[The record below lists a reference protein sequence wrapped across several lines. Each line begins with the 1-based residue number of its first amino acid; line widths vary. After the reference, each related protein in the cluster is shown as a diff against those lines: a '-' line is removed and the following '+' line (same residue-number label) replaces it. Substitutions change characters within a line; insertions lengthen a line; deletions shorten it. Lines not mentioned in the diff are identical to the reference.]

1 MDKTN
6 QELRQYD
13 KNDNGVKL
21 VITAQEL
28 KSKLAG
34 SEPLMVFDIGSR
46 ERYEEQHIPGSA
58 CAVCNDDTKK
68 SIMPRLPKNIEVV
81 IVSDDEEYPRQ
92 IAEMMQSMGL
102 KARYL
107 QGGIKSWQWDM
118 KKSESDRNISPRELK
133 EILDTVDYRPERNG
147 RTDTTNSTPS
157 SPSSSHPVTFL
168 LDVRERDEFK
178 QWSIEG
184 SINIP
189 LSELLS
195 KQDLHESIPKEK
207 KIITICPHGNRSTIA
222 KYFLERYGYNVSSLE
237 GGLKAWSSTLEDVY
251 KEIDVSSTSN
261 NNNNNDEILKLVQIR
276 RIGKGC
282 ISYILGSKGEAAV
295 IDPLYPV
302 EHYIKKASEIGV
314 RITTVFDTHQ
324 HADHISAAKELAK
337 ITGAIWY
344 QSHYEQ
350 DELPASHEKKS
361 AFPLVPKLSPLYDG
375 DILKIGVSVLKV
387 IHTPGH
393 TNGSISILV
402 KGHEQNNDYTGS
414 SDSHHYFGKSLLLFT
429 GDTLFVNGVGR
440 PDLRDK
446 AKEFATILYETLYN
460 RILTIGDN
468 YNNGSNNNI
477 VILPGHFD
485 KDARAGE
492 LISTTLSKVIEDVG
506 LLKLAREEFID
517 KMASQVMPTP
527 PNYRQIILINRGNVP
542 ILDSSQLHEIEM
554 GPNRCSVTGVA

>member
-1 MDKTN
+1 MDKTHE
-6 QELRQYD
+6 ELQQSN
-13 KNDNGVKL
+13 KTDNGIKL

-28 KSKLAG
+28 KSKLAS
-34 SEPLMVFDIGSR
+34 SEPLMIFDIGSR

-68 SIMPRLPKNIEVV
+68 SIMPRLPKNIELV

-92 IAEMMQSMGL
+92 IADMMQTMGL

-107 QGGIKSWQWDM
+107 QGGTKSWQWDM

-133 EILDTVDYRPERNG
+133 EILDIEGFRPADIG
-147 RTDTTNSTPS
+147 KTRTANTTPS
-157 SPSSSHPVTFL
+157 SSPRAPFL
-168 LDVRERDEFK
+168 LDVREREEFE

-195 KQDLHESIPKEK
+195 KQNLPDSIPKDR

-251 KEIDVSSTSN
+251 KEIDISSPSN
-261 NNNNNDEILKLVQIR
+261 NNNHNEILKLIQIR

-282 ISYILGSKGEAAV
+282 ISYILGSKGEAGV
-295 IDPLYPV
+295 IDPIYPIGY
-302 EHYIKKASEIGV
+302 YIQKASEMGV
-314 RITTVFDTHQ
+314 RITKVFDTHQ
-324 HADHISAAKELAK
+324 HADHISAGKELAEM
-337 ITGAIWY
+337 TGAIWY
-344 QSHYEQ
+344 QSYYEQ
-350 DELPASHEKKS
+350 DQLSFSEEKKS
-361 AFPLVPKLSPLYDG
+361 VFPLIPKFTPLYDG
-375 DILKIGVSVLKV
+375 DVYKIGGSMLKV

-393 TNGSISILV
+393 TNGSISLLV
-402 KGHEQNNDYTGS
+402 KGYEQTNDAS
-414 SDSHHYFGKSLLLFT
+414 PADSRHHYFDKSLLLFT

-446 AKEFATILYETLYN
+446 VKEFAIILYETLHN

-492 LISTTLSKVIEDVG
+492 LISTTLSKVAEDVE
-506 LLKLAREEFID
+506 LLKLPREEFID
-517 KMASQVMPTP
+517 KISSQVMPTP
-527 PNYRQIILINRGNVP
+527 PNYRQIILINKGDVP

-554 GPNRCSVTGVA
+554 GPNRCSIS

>member
-1 MDKTN
+1 M
-6 QELRQYD
+6 
-13 KNDNGVKL
+13 L

-28 KSKLAG
+28 KSKLA
-34 SEPLMVFDIGSR
+34 SNEPLMVFDIGNR
-46 ERYEEQHIPGSA
+46 ERYEKQHIPGSA

-68 SIMPRLPKNIEVV
+68 SIMPRLPKNIELV
-81 IVSDDEEYPRQ
+81 IVSDDDEYPRQ
-92 IAEMMQSMGL
+92 VAEMMQIMGL

-107 QGGIKSWQWDM
+107 QGGIRSWQWDM
-118 KKSESDRNISPRELK
+118 KRSESDRNISPGELK
-133 EILDTVDYRPERNG
+133 EILDTEDYGLSDNG
-147 RTDTTNSTPS
+147 RTETAKSGTPL
-157 SPSSSHPVTFL
+157 PLLPPAPFL
-168 LDVRERDEFK
+168 LDVRERDEFR

-184 SINIP
+184 STNIP

-195 KQDLHESIPKEK
+195 KRDLHDNIPKDK

-237 GGLKAWSSTLEDVY
+237 GGLNAWSSTLEDVY
-251 KEIDVSSTSN
+251 KEIDISSTSN
-261 NNNNNDEILKLVQIR
+261 DNNNEILKLVQIR

-324 HADHISAAKELAK
+324 HADHISAAKELAE

-344 QSHYEQ
+344 LSHYEQ

-361 AFPLVPKLSPLYDG
+361 AFPLVPKFRPLYDG
-375 DILKIGVSVLKV
+375 DILKIGLSVLKV

-402 KGHEQNNDYTGS
+402 KGHEHNNNNDDTGS
-414 SDSHHYFGKSLLLFT
+414 SDSHHYFGKPLLLFT

-446 AKEFATILYETLYN
+446 AKEFTTILYETLHN

-506 LLKLAREEFID
+506 LLKLPREEFID
-517 KMASQVMPTP
+517 KIASQVMPTP
-527 PNYRQIILINRGNVP
+527 PNYRQIILINRGNFP

-554 GPNRCSVTGVA
+554 GPNRCNISGVA